1 MADREE
7 DRWSKID
14 SEHTND
20 EEKWRYLREESDKA
34 KRNVSS
40 VPYDPITLKYND
52 NQDGLRLRYADD
64 TIRYRAALRA
74 QNLQSRMTADGFNPV
89 TGNALPPPV
98 LPERPVPSWEQGQGE
113 TGGQGPI
120 Q

>member
-1 MADREE
+1 MVFDG
-7 DRWSKID
+7 
-14 SEHTND
+14 TND

-113 TGGQGPI
+113 MGGQGPI